1 MEALSRNLRKI
12 GTAVSGILEAE
23 RHLQG
28 LGPAGKPS
36 RMHERYEMADS
47 TKEKLE
53 IGSFVREHPGDPAVK
68 VRLWRDGMSRTS
80 ASHVD
85 NCLIL

>member
-1 MEALSRNLRKI
+1 MEVLSRNLRKI
-12 GTAVSGILEAE
+12 GAAVSGILDAE

-47 TKEKLE
+47 MKEKLV
-53 IGSFVREHPGDPAVK
+53 IGSFIQEHPGDPAVK
-68 VRLWRDGMSRTS
+68 VRLEREGMPLRS
-80 ASHVD
+80 APCADV
-85 NCLIL
+85 CLIS